1 MHHASCINMY
11 LNRTAG
17 FTAEERAD
25 FEKLLN
31 GGVQKFIDTWRHFHQ
46 ETKRVYTY
54 YSYRYNC
61 RTKGIGWRLD
71 YHVVSERLLNKVL
84 QSEIR

>member
-1 MHHASCINMY
+1 MHHVLTNLY

-31 GGVQKFIDTWRHFHQ
+31 GGVQRFVDTWRHFHQ
-46 ETKRVYTY
+46 ETKGVYTY
-54 YSYRYNC
+54 YSYRYHC

-71 YHVVSERLLNKVL
+71 YHVVSERLLDRVL